1 MAQDKDQFL
10 ACVNTRHGARQSSIH
25 VRHAIKI
32 PCSGSVKDILHLLL
46 LLLLKKKKRILL
58 CDVIENILLLFMKM
72 FIVHMTMWWQA
83 LAINEHNLLEII
95 LYHTFAKLVYCKL
108 MNYTVFFF

>member
-46 LLLLKKKKRILL
+46 LLLLLKKKKRILL
-58 CDVIENILLLFMKM
+58 CDVIENILLLFMKI
-72 FIVHMTMWWQA
+72 FIVHMTMW
-83 LAINEHNLLEII
+83 
-95 LYHTFAKLVYCKL
+95 
-108 MNYTVFFF
+108 